1 MAIQCQI
8 SAHYFWQTFVYSFQR
23 TKNKVFKNKN
33 PMTQTSDL
41 EPEGRAD
48 PKTTP
53 IRMTFS
59 PSTHHGVSHPEKG
72 SS

>member
-1 MAIQCQI
+1 
-8 SAHYFWQTFVYSFQR
+8 
-23 TKNKVFKNKN
+23 
-33 PMTQTSDL
+33 MTQTSDL

-53 IRMTFS
+53 IRMTSS
-59 PSTHHGVSHPEKG
+59 PSTHQGVSHPEKG